1 MASLFQTLET
11 QWTQLRQRMPQRDVC
26 LAPPDAFFAQR
37 FDIPEGMTEKE
48 IPDFAAISLES
59 NAPFPVEQMLW
70 GYLYHPQSPWILV
83 YATPKS
89 RLKKL
94 GLEDLD
100 SWHHIFP
107 GYLSIYGKTYG
118 QPNVCFICQTGAV
131 SALFYSADNP
141 IPEKIVSRS
150 IGEPLLTDEAI
161 LKSRAQLQSQLQKP
175 NNPYHW
181 QDFVYVGETSLVH
194 NDGRCGFFHRVLSDK
209 EPCEAPED
217 ATREN
222 IPPLSI
228 QKIWQADVRDEEFAV
243 REAKKRQLGQRIW
256 HSLVIG
262 CGVTVLLLVMQIGL
276 FAMDFWN
283 HSQDQKILSLEPDA
297 RRVEHKL
304 TLANRLTQ
312 SVEEDIHPF
321 RMLSTVNENRPS
333 NVFFNKVGARN
344 FRQLEIEGESSAGIT
359 PVNNYADRL
368 LAAPEVIKVV
378 NNPST
383 RVGRTSFDFVVTFD
397 IDNLARRQDEAL
409 PEPPVEEG
417 EEVEPGDETEAPEV
431 ARRESQP

>member
-1 MASLFQTLET
+1 MASFLQTIEN
-11 QWTQLRQRMPQRDVC
+11 QWNQLRQRMPQRDVC
-26 LAPPDAFFAQR
+26 LAPPDAFYTQR
-37 FDIPEGMTEKE
+37 FEVPKEMTEKE
-48 IPDFAAISLES
+48 IPEFAAISLES

-94 GLEDLD
+94 GLDNLQ

-107 GYLSIYGKTYG
+107 GYLSIYGKTYDK
-118 QPNVCFICQTGAV
+118 PTVSFVCQTGSV
-131 SALFYSADNP
+131 TALFYSADNP
-141 IPEKIVSRS
+141 VPEKIVSRA
-150 IGEPLLTDEAI
+150 IGEQLLTDDAI
-161 LKSRAQLQSQLQKP
+161 LKSRAQLLKQLQKP
-175 NNPYHW
+175 DNTYHW
-181 QDFVYVGETSLVH
+181 EDFIYVGDTSVVH
-194 NDGRCGFFHRVLSDK
+194 NDGRCGFYHRVLSGDQS
-209 EPCEAPED
+209 AAIPED
-217 ATREN
+217 AEREN
-222 IPPLSI
+222 ILPLTT
-228 QKIWQADVRDEEFAV
+228 QTIWQADVRDEEFATS
-243 REAKKRQLGQRIW
+243 EAKKRQLGQRIW
-256 HSLVIG
+256 QSLVIG
-262 CGVTVLLLVMQIGL
+262 CGVTIFLLLLQVGL

-283 HSQDQKILSLEPDA
+283 HSQNQKILSLEPNA

-321 RMLSTVNENRPS
+321 RMLSAVNENRPS

-344 FRQLEIEGESSAGIT
+344 YRVLEIEGESSAGIT

-368 LAAPEVIKVV
+368 LAAPEIIKVV

-397 IDNLARRQDEAL
+397 VDNLARRPDESL
-409 PEPPVEEG
+409 PEPPAEEEDDESG
-417 EEVEPGDETEAPEV
+417 EEPDAPEV